1 MAGSVFLL
9 QALSLVLAQADVPGQ
24 AAHCGDSLEL
34 VDDIPG
40 DEVNVVVT
48 QLDADVTDA
57 LAP

>member
-1 MAGSVFLL
+1 MFLL